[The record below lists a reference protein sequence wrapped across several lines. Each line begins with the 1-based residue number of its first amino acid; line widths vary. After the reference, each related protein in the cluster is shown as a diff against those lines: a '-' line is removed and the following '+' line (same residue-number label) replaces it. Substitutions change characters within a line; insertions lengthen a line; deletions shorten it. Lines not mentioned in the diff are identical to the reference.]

1 MSAPKNPGR
10 KSEKVPAR
18 QVRPQTP
25 RFSVSI
31 RSNSLPKG
39 IPPIRLPRLVWVG
52 HWISAQT
59 ADVSAHLLR
68 ERRAIEMI
76 HEDLHERRTV
86 EIGQLGNFSDDPY
99 VAEPFDGF
107 AVFSV
112 LIANQHHAVNRQF
125 RRVQRR

>member
-18 QVRPQTP
+18 PVRPQTP

-68 ERRAIEMI
+68 KSCAIEMI
-76 HEDLHERRTV
+76 HEDLHERRAV
-86 EIGQLGNFSDDPY
+86 QIGQLGNFSDDPD
-99 VAEPFDGF
+99 VAEPLDGF
-107 AVFSV
+107 VVLPV
-112 LIANQHHAVNRQF
+112 LIANQHHAMNWLF
-125 RRVQRR
+125 LRV